1 MTWFAFQD
9 DGHVY
14 DLNGTAEKELS
25 ATFAHGYATEAEA
38 LAHKNN
44 SASALQA
51 QLLAEFL
58 TAASSP
64 AGGGTLGVIQVV
76 NTDASGQNTSTVSP
90 TNNPVTS
97 ALSGLLPSF
106 TNLRDFV
113 VRAVKVVAGLALVI
127 VGVSRMAGADKQVIG
142 TAKKVLA

>member
-1 MTWFAFQD
+1 MAWFYNSYSGELTHA
-9 DGHVY
+9 DGLDALAYEAAIHT
-14 DLNGTAEKELS
+14 GSGWHELKIADS
-25 ATFAHGYATEAEA
+25 ATEAQAAAEA
-38 LAHKNN
+38 KKEVPTGTTPTTGLATGIAN
-44 SASALQA
+44 
-51 QLLAEFL
+51 
-58 TAASSP
+58 AA
-64 AGGGTLGVIQVV
+64 
-76 NTDASGQNTSTVSP
+76 